1 VNKIKALIKKNVYLM
16 KVLNVLRKFT
26 LVAYALI
33 AFGIY
38 FLIETFSR
46 HSFLEAI
53 LFMTK
58 NPIIFLYNAFMIFTT
73 FMIVYLFKRR
83 LFVTTVIGTIW
94 LGMGIT
100 NGVILA
106 FRVTPFTG
114 TDLTLV
120 VNALSL
126 VDAYLSIEQIV
137 IIIVLSVIVVVL
149 IVYAWF
155 RLPKHVSKINYKLN
169 VILILLCFV
178 ALFGFTKINVSTR
191 ILSTYFGN
199 IAFAYED
206 YGFPY
211 CFSMS
216 VFATGINC
224 PNDYSDKLMKQ
235 ITKSFD
241 KKDTESE
248 TQDTTEKPNIIFLQL
263 ESFCDPE
270 LIKYL
275 KFSEDPIP
283 NFRRLEEE
291 YSSGFLT
298 VPSVGAGTA
307 NTEFEIMTGMSLRYF
322 GPGEY
327 PYKTVLKSN
336 PCESAAY
343 SLKSLGYATHAIHN
357 NEASFY
363 DRKTVFAN
371 LGYDTFTSEE
381 YMNIDD
387 YTPMG
392 WSKDA
397 TLVQQI
403 TDALDSTKQKDYIYT
418 ISVQGHGGYP
428 DEPVLANPE
437 IEVFGCK
444 SEEQKNEFTYYV
456 NQIHE
461 MDEFVKSLTEELSKR
476 GEPTVLVMYGDHLP
490 TLGLE
495 ASQLVN
501 HSLFQ
506 TEYVMWDNM
515 GLDIVD
521 KGVTAYQLSATVLD
535 RVGIH
540 EGTLIKFHQNRVGT
554 TNYLADLDA
563 LQYDMLYGDK
573 YVYNGELP
581 IAATNLKMGV
591 KQISISKVVKNI
603 DNTVYL
609 SGKNFTKASKVYI
622 NDEEQQTTF
631 IDSTTLKVENL
642 ELKRGDIVKVC
653 QMNSTYGALSTSN
666 YYISEK

>member
-1 VNKIKALIKKNVYLM
+1 MKAVFIKNGFIK
-16 KVLNVLRKFT
+16 KVLNILRKFT
-26 LVAYALI
+26 LVAYAII
-33 AFGIY
+33 AYGIY

-46 HSFLEAI
+46 HSFFEAF

-58 NPIIFLYNAFMIFTT
+58 NPIIFTYNTFMIFTT
-73 FMIVYLFKRR
+73 FMVVYIIKRR
-83 LFVTTVIGTIW
+83 LFATTVIATLW
-94 LGMGIT
+94 LTMGIT

-126 VDAYLSIEQIV
+126 IDAYISIEQIV
-137 IIIVLSVIVVVL
+137 LIVGVALLVL
-149 IVYAWF
+149 IAIIFAWF
-155 RLPKHVSKINYKLN
+155 KLPKHVSKINYKMN
-169 VILILLCFV
+169 SILIILCI
-178 ALFGFTKINVSTR
+178 AMLFGVTKINVSTR

-224 PNDYSDKLMKQ
+224 PNDYSEKLMKQ
-235 ITKSFD
+235 IENSYN
-241 KKDTESE
+241 KDDNASSVE
-248 TQDTTEKPNIIFLQL
+248 TQDTSDKPNIIFLQL

-307 NTEFEIMTGMSLRYF
+307 NTEFEIMTGMSLHYF

-327 PYKTVLKSN
+327 PYKTILKDN

-343 SLKSLGYATHAIHN
+343 SLKNIGYATHAIHN

-363 DRKTVFAN
+363 DRKTVFSN
-371 LGYDTFTSEE
+371 LGYDTFTTEE
-381 YMNIDD
+381 YMNIDEF
-387 YTPMG
+387 TPMG
-392 WSKDA
+392 WAKDA
-397 TLVQQI
+397 GLIEQI
-403 TDALDSTKQKDYIYT
+403 TDALDSTNEKDYIYT

-428 DEPVLANPE
+428 DEPVLENPQ
-437 IEVFGCK
+437 IEVFGCR
-444 SEEQKNEFTYYV
+444 SEEEKNSFTYYI

-461 MDEFVKSLTEELSKR
+461 MDEFVQNLVDELSTR
-476 GEPTVLVMYGDHLP
+476 EEPTILVMYGDHLP

-506 TEYVMWDNM
+506 TEYVVWDNM
-515 GLDIVD
+515 GLNVVD
-521 KGVTAYQLSATVLD
+521 KGVTAYQLSATIFD

-540 EGTLIKFHQNRVGT
+540 EGTLFKFHQNRVGT

-573 YVYNGELP
+573 YIYNGELP
-581 IAATNLKMGV
+581 ITATNLKMGV
-591 KQISISKVVKNI
+591 KQITISKVVKNN
-603 DNTVYL
+603 DNNVYL
-609 SGKNFTKASKVYI
+609 TGKNFTKASKVYI
-622 NDEEQQTTF
+622 NDEEQETTF
-631 IDSTTLKVENL
+631 IDSKSLKVENFD
-642 ELKRGDIVKVC
+642 LKRGDILKVR
-653 QMNSTYGALSTSN
+653 QINSGYGVLSTSN
-666 YYISEK
+666 IYISEK